1 MAQSADQLQ
10 AARALAAEYGLTG
23 ADFYQH
29 RQSQSFLIS
38 RTGIEK
44 IQYKAGIEVG
54 FDAEK
59 IEVDFAAVKAT
70 ASRKVKAEGKAT
82 ATKLTIQT
90 FGSASKLNCQVSYY
104 LEMAEKR
111 ALSRA
116 VLKLTD
122 FYQLGVYGEDELPPA
137 SFRADEPVAAQPAP
151 AAPAPVG
158 NAPAASAPQPVMRAV
173 SSSAAPVASDGAAPN
188 GSTVAGPA
196 VIPAE
201 VLAKLTR
208 QFEAATSGIDLGK
221 LWESLTGNE
230 KKALFEVK
238 EAAKARVAKAAQ
250 DAAAVVA
257 RTQPAA
263 MKDAG
268 TTTALVAEFVEQPT
282 VPGVEFTPATEEQKE
297 TIHRLLNNPVITRKE
312 KTYLLLGINKL
323 DKERARQAII
333 VLREAIEQ
341 RSGTVGE
348 QVRGLR
354 ELLHKQLNE
363 YSKVLGEEIVGE
375 YAALV
380 EDANATAEQLGLA
393 LEEVRQVLYV
403 NQDNEE
409 ETVAETAQA
418 A

>member
-10 AARALAAEYGLTG
+10 AARTLAAEYGLTG

-44 IQYKAGIEVG
+44 IQYKAGIEVS

-59 IEVDFAAVKAT
+59 IEAEFAAVKAT
-70 ASRKVKAEGKAT
+70 ATRKVKVGEAKT

-116 VLKLTD
+116 VLKLSD

-137 SFRADEPVAAQPAP
+137 SFRADETATTP

-158 NAPAASAPQPVMRAV
+158 NAPAAQPQPVMRAV
-173 SSSAAPVASDGAAPN
+173 SSSAAPVAST
-188 GSTVAGPA
+188 GSDQSTSQVAGPA

-201 VLAKLTR
+201 ILTKLTR
-208 QFEAATSGIDLGK
+208 QFEAATSGIDVKK
-221 LWESLTGNE
+221 LWDSLTGNE
-230 KKALFEVK
+230 KKALFDVK
-238 EAAKARVAKAAQ
+238 EAAKARVADAAQ
-250 DAAAVVA
+250 TAATVVA
-257 RTQPAA
+257 RQQPAA

-268 TTTALVAEFVEQPT
+268 TDASLVAEFVEQPA
-282 VPGVEFTPATEEQKE
+282 VVGVEFVPATNEQRE
-297 TIHRLLNNPVITRKE
+297 SITRLLDYPAITRKE

-333 VLREAIEQ
+333 KLREAIEQ
-341 RSGTVGE
+341 RTGTSGE
-348 QVRGLR
+348 QARGMR

-363 YSKVLGEEIVGE
+363 YGKVLGEEIVAE
-375 YAALV
+375 YSLLV
-380 EDANATAEQLGLA
+380 ENADATTEQLRLA
-393 LEEVRQVLYV
+393 LDEVRQVLP
-403 NQDNEE
+403 NPSP
-409 ETVAETAQA
+409 APLL
-418 A
+418 